1 MRRTLAALAIAAALL
16 AGLAPPAARAQTSA
30 PRAAASALAWARA
43 QQQADGGFPGFGP
56 GDTADVVF
64 ALVADGQDPA
74 GVTKGGKSPLDYLEA
89 QAAAYVASG
98 GVSAAAK
105 LALAAT
111 AAGADPASFGGENL
125 LAAIGKS
132 YDPASGQYG
141 ADVFGHA
148 LALLAI
154 RSAGATPPALA
165 LDRLAGLQLDDGG
178 WSFDGT
184 AATGSDTNT
193 TSLALQALVGQPQAG
208 AVRAKALA
216 YLRSQQNSDGGFP
229 YSQSS
234 PYGHDSDANST
245 ANVIQALVA
254 LGQDPAAFTN
264 GGKGPVD
271 ALVAMQN
278 PGGAMRYQS
287 ALPDDNALAT
297 YQSIAALLGKA
308 FPLKVTKVAG
318 AQALVA
324 PAAGLPATG
333 APAQMP
339 AAGLALAGLALAAAG
354 LGLRRIVRAYP

>member
-1 MRRTLAALAIAAALL
+1 MRRLLAAVAVAAALL
-16 AGLAPPAARAQTSA
+16 AGLAPSAARAQA
-30 PRAAASALAWARA
+30 DPAKAAASALAWARA
-43 QQQADGGFPGFGP
+43 HQQADGGFPGFGP

-64 ALVADGQDPA
+64 ALVAAGQDPA
-74 GVTKGGKSPLDYLEA
+74 AMEKGGKSPLDYLEA
-89 QAAAYVASG
+89 QAAAYAAT

-105 LALAAT
+105 LALAAL
-111 AAGADPASFGGENL
+111 AAGADPTSFGGQNL

-141 ADVFGHA
+141 PDVFGHS
-148 LALLAI
+148 LSLLAI
-154 RSAGATPPALA
+154 RAAGATPPAAA

-193 TSLALQALVGQPQAG
+193 TSLALQALAGQPQA
-208 AVRAKALA
+208 ASVKAKALA

-229 YSQSS
+229 YSQAS

-245 ANVIQALVA
+245 AYVIQALVA
-254 LGQDPAAFTN
+254 LGQDPAAFAN
-264 GGKGPVD
+264 GGKAPLA

-278 PGGAMRYQS
+278 PSGAMRYQS
-287 ALPDDNALAT
+287 AQPDDNALAT
-297 YQSIAALLGKA
+297 YQSITALLSKT
-308 FPLKVTKVAG
+308 FPLRVTNVAG

-333 APAQMP
+333 APAELP
-339 AAGLALAGLALAAAG
+339 AAALALAGLALAAAG
-354 LGLRRIVRAYP
+354 LGLRRRGGL

>member
-1 MRRTLAALAIAAALL
+1 MRHLLAAIAIAAALL
-16 AGLAPPAARAQTSA
+16 IGLAPQAARAQSDPA
-30 PRAAASALAWARA
+30 KAAASALAWARA

-64 ALVADGQDPA
+64 ALVAAGQSPA
-74 GVTKGGKSPLDYLEA
+74 SVTKGGKSPLDYLEA
-89 QAAAYVASG
+89 QASTYAAS

-105 LALAAT
+105 LALAAL
-111 AAGADPASFGGENL
+111 AAGGDPTSFGGVNL

-141 ADVFGHA
+141 PDVFGHA

-154 RSAGATPPALA
+154 RSAGATPPTLA

-193 TSLALQALVGQPQAG
+193 TSLALQALAGQTQSS
-208 AVRAKALA
+208 AVRTKALA

-229 YSQSS
+229 YSQTS

-245 ANVIQALVA
+245 ANVIQALIA

-264 GGKGPVD
+264 GDKGPLA

-278 PGGAMRYQS
+278 PSGAMRYQS

-297 YQSIAALLGKA
+297 YQSITALLGKT
-308 FPLKVTKVAG
+308 FPLKVTQLAG

-324 PAAGLPATG
+324 PATSLPATG
-333 APAQMP
+333 APAQLP
-339 AAGLALAGLALAAAG
+339 AAALALVGLALVAAG
-354 LGLRRIVRAYP
+354 ILSFWKA